1 MPPFDPT
8 RIRAICFDI
17 DGTLSD
23 TDDLAVQRI
32 ARWLRPWGW
41 LRGPDAARRLAR
53 RLVMASETPL
63 NQLYEATDRLGLDAP
78 LLRFARLLHGL
89 LPAKQPHYQMVP
101 GVAEMLARLAEHYP
115 LAVVSARP
123 RPSTVGFLEHFG
135 LLRYFGDCIA
145 TAETC
150 ERTKPDPAP
159 VRWAAE
165 CLGVPP
171 EACLMV
177 GDTTVDIRAGKAA
190 GAQTVGV
197 LCGFGEE
204 DELRRAGAS
213 LILPSTADLPA
224 YLLPPRS

>member
-1 MPPFDPT
+1 MATFDPQ
-8 RIRAICFDI
+8 RVRAICFDI

-23 TDDLAVQRI
+23 TDDLAVQRL
-32 ARWLRPWGW
+32 ARLLRPWGW
-41 LRGPDAARRLAR
+41 LRGDADAPRRLAR

-63 NQLYEATDRLGLDAP
+63 NQLYETTDRLGLDAP
-78 LLRFARLLHGL
+78 LFRLMRALHGL
-89 LPAKQPHYQMVP
+89 LPSRPQQFLLIP
-101 GVAEMLARLAEHYP
+101 GVAAMLETLAARYP

-123 RPSTVGFLEHFG
+123 RASTLAFLEHFG
-135 LLRYFGDCIA
+135 LTRYFGACIA

-159 VRWAAE
+159 LRWAAR
-165 CLGVPP
+165 CLNVPP

-177 GDTTVDIRAGKAA
+177 GDTTVDIRAGRAA

-204 DELRRAGAS
+204 DELRRAGAD

-224 YLLPPRS
+224 FLP

>member
-1 MPPFDPT
+1 MPPFDPA
-8 RIRAICFDI
+8 RVRAICFDI

-23 TDDLAVQRI
+23 TDDLAVQRL

-41 LRGPDAARRLAR
+41 LRGNPEAAQHLAR

-63 NQLYEATDRLGLDAP
+63 NQLYETTDRLGLDAP
-78 LLRFARLLHGL
+78 LFRLMQVLHGL
-89 LPAKQPHYQMVP
+89 FPQRQQAFLLIP
-101 GVAEMLARLAEHYP
+101 GVDAMLETLAARYP

-123 RPSTVGFLEHFG
+123 RASTLEFLERFG
-135 LLRYFGDCIA
+135 LTRYFGACIA

-159 VRWAAE
+159 LRWAAR
-165 CLGVPP
+165 CLNVPP

-177 GDTTVDIRAGKAA
+177 GDTTVDIRAGRAA
-190 GAQTVGV
+190 GAQTAGV

-204 DELRRAGAS
+204 DELRRAGAD
-213 LILPSTADLPA
+213 LILPSTADLPN
-224 YLLPPRS
+224 YLP